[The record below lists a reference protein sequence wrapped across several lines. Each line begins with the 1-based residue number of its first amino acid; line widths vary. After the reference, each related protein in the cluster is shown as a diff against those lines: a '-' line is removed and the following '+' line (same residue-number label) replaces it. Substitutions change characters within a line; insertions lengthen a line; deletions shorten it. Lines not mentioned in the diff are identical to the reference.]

1 MHGIE
6 LIQARKTLIQL
17 LHLLNISD
25 GLFLRMFI
33 LRSGNHLARMYERV
47 GDFAQRVGHD
57 IETFQIGCNTRYLFN
72 IGLRRI
78 RQVGHTGNLLGRIA
92 QLPDAVGQVLR
103 VFFRYIQPH
112 RRHTEFGIL
121 SSGTG
126 IARQRSTT
134 GLSSRQITQHNG
146 SASPMSSAASD
157 NHLSFPV
164 PSTSGAEIG
173 TVQRILRFQDR
184 KDFFPMIFIGGTIE
198 AGHKEHNRFRNHC
211 HREYLVAVLQVQNL
225 KQGSDDHNRSSP
237 AIHEIQRPFSVLG
250 RKKHFDPV
258 LIPSIFSHNFF

>member
-78 RQVGHTGNLLGRIA
+78 RQSVELEA
-92 QLPDAVGQVLR
+92 
-103 VFFRYIQPH
+103 
-112 RRHTEFGIL
+112 
-121 SSGTG
+121 
-126 IARQRSTT
+126 
-134 GLSSRQITQHNG
+134 
-146 SASPMSSAASD
+146 
-157 NHLSFPV
+157 
-164 PSTSGAEIG
+164 TS
-173 TVQRILRFQDR
+173 
-184 KDFFPMIFIGGTIE
+184 
-198 AGHKEHNRFRNHC
+198 
-211 HREYLVAVLQVQNL
+211 
-225 KQGSDDHNRSSP
+225 
-237 AIHEIQRPFSVLG
+237 SVLG
-250 RKKHFDPV
+250 AIRKVDHLV
-258 LIPSIFSHNFF
+258 EVVEL